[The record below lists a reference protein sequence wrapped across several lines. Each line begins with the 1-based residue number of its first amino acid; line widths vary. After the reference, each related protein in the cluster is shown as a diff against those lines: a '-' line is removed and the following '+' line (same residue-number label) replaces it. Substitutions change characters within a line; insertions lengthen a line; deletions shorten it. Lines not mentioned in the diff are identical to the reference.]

1 MKKLVSVLLALAL
14 CVAFA
19 AVCGAEEVHEHSWGG
34 WQTQSAATCT
44 REGLQVRI
52 CSTCGEVESDTIPKN
67 DNHSWGGWET
77 QRAATC
83 AVEGMKVRICSA
95 CGETERDT
103 IPTKNNHSWG
113 GWETQKAPTCTSDGL
128 QVRLCGACGET
139 EKNTL
144 SAPGHTSVTVS
155 GKDATCTESG
165 LTDGTKCSACG
176 TVLTAQQTIPA
187 KGHKSVTVPGKAA
200 TCTES
205 GLTDGAKCSVCDTVL
220 TAQQTIPAK
229 GHKSVTV
236 PGKAATCTESGLTD
250 GAKCSVCGTVLTA
263 QQTIPAKGHKSVTVP
278 GKAATCTES
287 GLTDGA
293 KCSVCSTVLTVQ
305 QTIPA
310 KGHTKETIPGKAA
323 TCTETGLV
331 AGVKCSVCNVVL
343 VEQKEIPAKGHTEMV
358 VPGKAATCA
367 EDGLT
372 DGAKCAV
379 CGVVTVAQQAI
390 QATGHSFEVRVYAA
404 TTTYRGYT
412 KHTCTTC
419 GETFK
424 DNWVPK
430 LASAVVTETPKP
442 SAEPQA
448 SLYGSIVTDAG
459 RDVTAY
465 DCTLDSAGNL
475 LEIVAA
481 AEADGSYAL
490 RNLHITAELLDQLKS
505 DGIEYIRFV
514 VGDAA
519 LLLPLSVFD
528 SEDVALVVAD
538 MKQELTGYVVTVDP
552 TALTASNENGCQ
564 VSVVATT
571 IDGDEMD
578 ITAFAAGLQLT
589 AGGQTV
595 DVTESAV
602 YPIG

>member
-44 REGLQVRI
+44 REGVQVRI

-83 AVEGMKVRICSA
+83 AVEGVKVRICSA

-103 IPTKNNHSWG
+103 IPTNNNHSWG

-155 GKDATCTESG
+155 GKDATCTETG

-205 GLTDGAKCSVCDTVL
+205 GLTDGAKCSVCSTVL
-220 TAQQTIPAK
+220 TA
-229 GHKSVTV
+229 
-236 PGKAATCTESGLTD
+236 
-250 GAKCSVCGTVLTA
+250 
-263 QQTIPAKGHKSVTVP
+263 
-278 GKAATCTES
+278 
-287 GLTDGA
+287 
-293 KCSVCSTVLTVQ
+293 Q

-331 AGVKCSVCNVVL
+331 AGVKCAVCNVVL

-379 CGVVTVAQQAI
+379 CGVVTVAQQVI

-404 TTTYRGYT
+404 TTTSRGYT

-430 LASAVVTETPKP
+430 LASAVVTEMPKP

-519 LLLPLSVFD
+519 LLLPLSAFD